1 MDIICWAFCSC
12 RDRSTA
18 GCQQRSPEGPSLGT
32 IGSIAPLP
40 YLDRPFRAHRWGS
53 WALISKAQELKIR
66 TLTAFMVNCC
76 SRVAKRAMRAQ
87 KKKRGQSKLFFKIPR
102 TLDWD
107 GSATFERTP
116 GQVLY
121 RVKGKNSHVW
131 IHGNQNALNH
141 ITFKLALDSH
151 CVMIFWEL
159 FAVINC
165 GMPQAPWTRSA
176 ISRLSSAD
184 ASTKWQKGWTQQL
197 YVPHPMIDQH
207 DNWL

>member
-40 YLDRPFRAHRWGS
+40 CLDRRFRAHRWGS

-107 GSATFERTP
+107 GSATLRENTRPSSLQSKRTKLTRLNSWKSKRTKP
-116 GQVLY
+116 HYLQTCTGFALSHDFLRTFCGDQLRDASSTLNTVRHLSSLL
-121 RVKGKNSHVW
+121 RRRLHQMTKG
-131 IHGNQNALNH
+131 LN
-141 ITFKLALDSH
+141 
-151 CVMIFWEL
+151 
-159 FAVINC
+159 
-165 GMPQAPWTRSA
+165 SA
-176 ISRLSSAD
+176 IICPAPARTL
-184 ASTKWQKGWTQQL
+184 W
-197 YVPHPMIDQH
+197 
-207 DNWL
+207 